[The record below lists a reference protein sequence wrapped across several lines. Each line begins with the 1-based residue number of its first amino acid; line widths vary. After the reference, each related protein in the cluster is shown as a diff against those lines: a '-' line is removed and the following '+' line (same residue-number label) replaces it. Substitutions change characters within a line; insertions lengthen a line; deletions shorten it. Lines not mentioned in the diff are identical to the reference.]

1 MKKEKLKLLFIDFS
15 SKKLTCYLIKRL
27 LRKQWPFFRLD
38 LRQEARGKTQEA
50 EARGK
55 RQEAEA
61 RGRRQ
66 EAGGKRQ
73 EARGKRQEARGRR
86 QEERG
91 ERQEGES
98 FALLFF
104 NNVLKKVFSRFVI
117 V

>member
-55 RQEAEA
+55 RQEA
-61 RGRRQ
+61 GGKRQ
-66 EAGGKRQ
+66 EAGGKRR
-73 EARGKRQEARGRR
+73 EAGGGK
-86 QEERG
+86 
-91 ERQEGES
+91 
-98 FALLFF
+98 LC
-104 NNVLKKVFSRFVI
+104 FVI
-117 V
+117 F